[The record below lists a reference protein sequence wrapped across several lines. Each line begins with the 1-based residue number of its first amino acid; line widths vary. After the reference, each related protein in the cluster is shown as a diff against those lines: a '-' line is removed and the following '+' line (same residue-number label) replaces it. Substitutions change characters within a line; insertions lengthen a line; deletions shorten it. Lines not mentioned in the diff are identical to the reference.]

1 MSLKN
6 CDDSTVPQRSGK
18 GTAHSL
24 WLYNQDIIL
33 TTGLGYNCGVAVE
46 TWHYACVPD
55 RWSSVVIDGHAEHLP
70 DAEVVKCPI
79 LSCPGVPE
87 TEPSVLKLW
96 PDRRP
101 NDMFCGW
108 SHSSV
113 NPLRRQH
120 QGLWMQNGVLSTADR
135 SNDIEALSRTSAGIT
150 AEPPALCCLDT
161 RRTSCCRS
169 PGLKSGQCGR
179 LSR

>member
-33 TTGLGYNCGVAVE
+33 TTGLGYNCGAAVE

-87 TEPSVLKLW
+87 TEPSVLKLRS
-96 PDRRP
+96 DRRP
-101 NDMFCGW
+101 NDSAIGHAEHLRDRWLSILYCHVVKFLKLNLVSSSCGQTGDPTTC
-108 SHSSV
+108 SATGHTAVSTLCGDNTKVCGCRMVCSV
-113 NPLRRQH
+113 P
-120 QGLWMQNGVLSTADR
+120 
-135 SNDIEALSRTSAGIT
+135 RTG
-150 AEPPALCCLDT
+150 P
-161 RRTSCCRS
+161 RH
-169 PGLKSGQCGR
+169 
-179 LSR
+179 